1 MAQTN
6 ARNLK
11 KLITLQKLGAAR
23 LEASL
28 SVTSN
33 RKTVLDEERDALIA
47 MQDRRYDGDAFTVD
61 PSLLIKRLGANALAT
76 DQIEQQ
82 LESERICLLKEQRR
96 VELLEDRLETV
107 RNDAERRELA
117 SLIEEFVSRKT
128 TAPQDYKSRSR

>member
-23 LEASL
+23 LEAL
-28 SVTSN
+28 LAVTSN
-33 RKTVLDEERDALIA
+33 RKTVLDEERNALIA
-47 MQDRRYDGDAFTVD
+47 MQDRRYDGDAFSVD

-76 DQIEQQ
+76 EQIEQQ
-82 LESERICLLKEQRR
+82 LESERRGLLKEQRR

-107 RNDAERRELA
+107 RNAAESRELA

-128 TAPQDYKSRSR
+128 SVSYG

>member
-1 MAQTN
+1 
-6 ARNLK
+6 
-11 KLITLQKLGAAR
+11 
-23 LEASL
+23 
-28 SVTSN
+28 
-33 RKTVLDEERDALIA
+33 

-76 DQIEQQ
+76 EQIEQQ
-82 LESERICLLKEQRR
+82 LESERSGLLKEQRR

-128 TAPQDYKSRSR
+128 TAS

>member
-28 SVTSN
+28 AATSN

-47 MQDRRYDGDAFTVD
+47 MQDRRYDGDAFSVD

-76 DQIEQQ
+76 EQIEQQ
-82 LESERICLLKEQRR
+82 LESERRGLLKEQRR

-128 TAPQDYKSRSR
+128 TAS

>member
-28 SVTSN
+28 AATSN
-33 RKTVLDEERDALIA
+33 RKTVLDEERDALIS

-61 PSLLIKRLGANALAT
+61 PFLLIKRLGANALAT
-76 DQIEQQ
+76 EQIEQQ
-82 LESERICLLKEQRR
+82 LESERSGLLKEQRR

-107 RNDAERRELA
+107 RNDAKRRELA

-128 TAPQDYKSRSR
+128 TASQGC